1 MATAKR
7 ILTLIVLGV
16 FILFVYDG
24 KAQRKLQPTIGV
36 KAGVNMASLNGD
48 DAKMTMGGNNVVDA
62 SSKLAAAFGGFVTY
76 KFSEQ
81 FAVQPEVLLSMKG
94 TVFDADEYVQTWSL
108 WYLEVPVLFKSVFQ
122 MKRDIEGGVYAGPAV
137 AYNLK
142 ATWTKEI
149 NDNTEVDGEEL
160 KQINSLDFGA
170 CVGADFNMRALGG
183 KLYLDLRY
191 TYGLVNIQENVSV
204 SNGVLSAM
212 VGYAFPLN
220 EL

>member
-1 MATAKR
+1 MVLKKLVALTA
-7 ILTLIVLGV
+7 LC
-16 FILFVYDG
+16 LFVLFAYEG
-24 KAQRKLQPTIGV
+24 NAQKSLQPTIGL
-36 KAGVNMASLNGD
+36 KGGVNFATLNGD

-62 SSKLAAAFGGFVTY
+62 SSKLTAAFGGFITY
-76 KFSEQ
+76 KFSER

-108 WYLEVPVLFKSVFQ
+108 WYLEVPILFKSVFK
-122 MKRDIEGGVYAGPAV
+122 MKRNIEGGVYAGPAV

-160 KQINSLDFGA
+160 QKINSLDFGA

-220 EL
+220 KL